1 MGAREDTLLTRA
13 MAGDRSALVE
23 LLEQVGMD
31 VRRRIA
37 AKVSPAWRAV
47 LDEDDVMQVTY
58 LEVVL
63 RFATFQ
69 TGGVDGFKAWVARLA
84 ENNLVDAVRS
94 LEAAKRPNPSNR
106 VGGGARPNADDS
118 AVALVEMLGAT
129 MSTPSRHAARDEA
142 GRFLEAALRTLP
154 PDYERVIRLFDLSG
168 KAPAEVAAEMGR
180 SQGAIFMLRARA
192 HERLREAMGPESKFF
207 SRPS

>member
-1 MGAREDTLLTRA
+1 MDDRAEGMLARA
-13 MAGDRSALVE
+13 IGGDQRALVE
-23 LLEQVGMD
+23 LLEVVGPEI
-31 VRRRIA
+31 RRRIA
-37 AKVSPAWRAV
+37 GKVSSAWRAV

-58 LEVVL
+58 LEVIL
-63 RFATFQ
+63 RFGSFQ
-69 TGGVDGFKAWVARLA
+69 SGGLAGFTAWVWRLA
-84 ENNLVDAVRS
+84 ENNLIDAVRS

-106 VGGGARPNADDS
+106 VTGGRHTEDS

-129 MSTPSRHAARDEA
+129 MTTPSRHAARDEA

-154 PDYERVIRLFDLSG
+154 PDYEKVIRLFDLAG
-168 KAPAEVAAEMGR
+168 KAPAEVASEMGR

-192 HERLREAMGPESKFF
+192 HERLREAMGSESKYF